1 MRLNIQQKPSFFR
14 RHLALFLIILAAI
27 LVSGAF
33 VSIEYLRVQREIEQD
48 EQNAET
54 RKVEYENAVAIYQ
67 SRLNAAHQAE
77 ENATTTAPT
86 YAENCTPVANASAID
101 VVVNKTYCF
110 DPLDWTPSDLTS
122 IGGECQLRAEAA
134 ENYQAMLTAATNAG
148 ASFTPSSAFRSY
160 SDQVSTYNYWVSANN
175 SVEAADLV
183 SARPG
188 YSEHQTGLVVD
199 LKSGSC
205 VLECFATT
213 SAYTWLTEHAAD
225 YGFIQRYPEKLTSIT
240 GYTTEAWHWRYV
252 GTDIAHEMKRLDI
265 KTLEVYKDFVN
276 SV

>member
-1 MRLNIQQKPSFFR
+1 
-14 RHLALFLIILAAI
+14 
-27 LVSGAF
+27 
-33 VSIEYLRVQREIEQD
+33 
-48 EQNAET
+48 
-54 RKVEYENAVAIYQ
+54 
-67 SRLNAAHQAE
+67 
-77 ENATTTAPT
+77 
-86 YAENCTPVANASAID
+86 
-101 VVVNKTYCF
+101 
-110 DPLDWTPSDLTS
+110 
-122 IGGECQLRAEAA
+122 
-134 ENYQAMLTAATNAG
+134 MLTAATNAG

-205 VLECFATT
+205 VLACFATT